1 VARVT
6 TGTGRRR
13 AVGRAR
19 IHESRSAI
27 GRTRET
33 QCGSSAVEFALLVPL
48 LFALLFGIIDYGL
61 WFNDSLNVRQG
72 VREAARRGVVQD
84 FSDPDCTG
92 TQPQR
97 LACAAKDEIGAVTGS
112 TYIRVSASDG
122 WARGRSLTVCGMVK
136 AGAVTGL
143 APLPADGMVKSKTSM
158 SIEVTSPVP
167 TSDPFVYQD
176 TVPEGVDWS
185 WCE

>member
-1 VARVT
+1 M
-6 TGTGRRR
+6 
-13 AVGRAR
+13 
-19 IHESRSAI
+19 IS
-27 GRTRET
+27 RTRDGE
-33 QCGSSAVEFALLVPL
+33 CGAAAVEFALLVPL

-72 VREAARRGVVQD
+72 VREAARRGVVQN
-84 FSDPDCTG
+84 FAYPECAG

-97 LACAAKDEIGAVTGS
+97 LACAAKDEIGAVTGP
-112 TYIRVSASDG
+112 TYVRVSASEG
-122 WARGRSLTVCGMVK
+122 WGRGRSLTVCGMVK

-143 APLPADGMVKSKTSM
+143 APLPADGLVKSKTSM
-158 SIEVTSPVP
+158 SIEVTSPGP